1 MISSFAQHPETVR
14 ISIFIPSLT
23 VGGAQRVAVNLANGL
38 VDRGFQVD
46 LVLQEA
52 VGAFLR
58 QVDERVRI
66 VNLESPGIV
75 GRLYGLI
82 RYLHREQPTVLLSIL
97 DNINVAAVAK
107 RLSGAATRI
116 IISLHINLPEPIQ
129 DLRTLVKPL
138 LIHYSYRLADDVI
151 AVSRG
156 VADNIALITGLP
168 PHQIHVISNPITLP
182 SNLDCNPTKMPH
194 PWFEPDQPPVILS
207 AGRFVKDKDFA
218 TLIRAFAIV
227 HQQIPC
233 RLIILGD
240 GEQRPQLEALI
251 HQLGIDSSV
260 VLPGVAENPYPYM
273 ASASVFV
280 LSSVIEA
287 FGNVLIEAM
296 AVGTP
301 VVATNCGSGPTE
313 ILEAG
318 KYGQL
323 VAIADPNQLAEAILA
338 TLRSPLDAEVL
349 KQRVKAFDLDRIVD
363 QYIQVLDV
371 SARPE
376 KTQQLVDYLG

>member
-1 MISSFAQHPETVR
+1 MTSQFAQRPQEVR

-23 VGGAQRVAVNLANGL
+23 VGGAQRVALNLANGF

-58 QVDERVRI
+58 QVDARVR
-66 VNLESPGIV
+66 VVDLKSPGIV
-75 GRLYGLI
+75 GRLCGLV
-82 RYLHREQPTVLLSIL
+82 RYLKREQPTVLLSIL
-97 DNINVAAVAK
+97 DNVNAASVAK
-107 RLSGAATRI
+107 RLSGVPTRI
-116 IISLHINLPEPIQ
+116 IISLHINLPEPVQ
-129 DLRTLVKPL
+129 SLKTLVKPF
-138 LIHYSYRLADDVI
+138 LIRHSYQLADGVV

-156 VADNIALITGLP
+156 VADNISSVTGLSA
-168 PHQIHVISNPITLP
+168 HQIHVISNPIIPP
-182 SNLDCNPTKMPH
+182 SSLDFSPTKVCH
-194 PWFEPDQPPVILS
+194 PWFEPGQLPVILS
-207 AGRFVKDKDFA
+207 AGRLVKDKDFS

-227 HQQIPC
+227 RQQISC
-233 RLIILGD
+233 RLIILGN

-251 HQLGIDSSV
+251 RGLGIDSSV
-260 VLPGVAENPYPYM
+260 VLPGIVENPYPYM

-323 VAIADPNQLAEAILA
+323 VAIANPVQLAGAILT
-338 TLRSPLDAEVL
+338 TLRNPPDAEAL
-349 KQRVKAFDLDRIVD
+349 KQRAKVFELDQIVD
-363 QYIQVLDV
+363 QYIQVLEV
-371 SARPE
+371 SARQE
-376 KTQQLVDYLG
+376 KTKQLVDYTG